1 MKALNCIFL
10 VLLVAVVGCSA
21 PLTPPEDTSQLTTH
35 TAQATDV
42 QEATAQPITTN
53 VMKTLDMLVPR
64 AAHTSTLLPDG
75 MILLAGGFASGDNSL
90 SSAEI
95 YDPTSGTFS
104 FTGSM
109 NSARQSHTAT
119 LLQNG
124 KVLIAGGYG
133 NSGEYL
139 RTAELYDPM
148 TGEFTLIGEMTTPRA
163 GQTAALLNNGNVL
176 LAGGVTTGWGFLQT
190 AELYDP
196 NKNTF
201 ASTGNMHVA
210 RESHTAT
217 LLNDGKV
224 LITGGHQGR
233 RSSIT
238 IHSSAEVYD
247 PGSGIFAL
255 TSNMLTRRHKHDA
268 VLLED
273 GRVLIA
279 GGTDERD
286 EDGQYKSTEVYN
298 PDTGQ
303 FSKMSDMKANRY
315 KFQGTSFLLKNG
327 NVLIM
332 GGADIFEI
340 YDPATN
346 TFTEVTDNEG
356 ATRLFATATLLPD
369 GRVIL
374 SGGYGRNIS
383 SSAKVWLFQP

>member
-1 MKALNCIFL
+1 MKFLNCICL
-10 VLLVAVVGCSA
+10 VLLVAVVACSA
-21 PLTPPEDTSQLTTH
+21 PLTPPEGISQLPTH
-35 TAQATDV
+35 TAQAADFP
-42 QEATAQPITTN
+42 EPTAQPITTS
-53 VMKTLDMLVPR
+53 VMKILDMLVPR
-64 AAHTSTLLPDG
+64 AAHTSTLLPNG
-75 MILLAGGFASGDNSL
+75 MVFIAGGFTSGENSL

-95 YDPTSGTFS
+95 FDPTSNKFS

-119 LLQNG
+119 LLPNG

-133 NSGEYL
+133 HSGEYL

-148 TGEFTLIGEMTTPRA
+148 TGKFTLIGEMSTPRA
-163 GQTAALLNNGNVL
+163 GQTAVLLNNGNVL
-176 LAGGVTTGWGFLQT
+176 LAGGVTTGWGFLDT

-196 NKNTF
+196 DKNTF
-201 ASTGNMHVA
+201 ASTGNMTVA

-217 LLNDGKV
+217 LLKDGKV

-238 IHSSAEVYD
+238 VYSSAEIYD
-247 PGSGIFAL
+247 PVSGFFAL

-273 GRVLIA
+273 GRVLVA

-286 EDGQYKSTEVYN
+286 ENGQYKSAEVYN

-303 FSKMSDMKANRY
+303 FSKISDMKANRY
-315 KFQGTSFLLKNG
+315 KFQGTSVLLKNG
-327 NVLIM
+327 KVLIM

-340 YDPATN
+340 FDPTTN
-346 TFTEVTDNEG
+346 TFAEVIENVG
-356 ATRLFATATLLPD
+356 AARLFAAATLLSD
-369 GRVIL
+369 GRVVL

-383 SSAKVWLFQP
+383 SNANVWVFQP